1 MSAHIYF
8 SSKISLNS
16 RFRLNPAHNEGLNF
30 QFEEVV
36 RHKHDRSKLDAE
48 DCECCRE
55 YYSAL
60 APLPLPAQ
68 PPLWRSPPTTP
79 QKKRKYDTFDSD
91 EEPENTTSLSR
102 SVKQHV
108 QKVSRHR
115 RRWEAPKTPPGYW
128 DIGFPD
134 TQQTEE
140 INKRAREM
148 HADKL
153 RNAEAEARQVVCVD
167 ICRIVA
173 QLAWTEL
180 VENTFVDDQAL
191 CPRHLLVLNPLLTC
205 PVLSHPK
212 TFSARYLPPLRYYPH
227 FSSGFHSLCPTSC
240 SERLTWIVAIFTS
253 DCIYSWTVT

>member
-1 MSAHIYF
+1 MQRIVNVVARYVFIVVDYEEPP
-8 SSKISLNS
+8 NS
-16 RFRLNPAHNEGLNF
+16 NF
-30 QFEEVV
+30 LQ
-36 RHKHDRSKLDAE
+36 
-48 DCECCRE
+48 

-153 RNAEAEARQVVCVD
+153 RNAEAEAR
-167 ICRIVA
+167 
-173 QLAWTEL
+173 
-180 VENTFVDDQAL
+180 
-191 CPRHLLVLNPLLTC
+191 
-205 PVLSHPK
+205 
-212 TFSARYLPPLRYYPH
+212 
-227 FSSGFHSLCPTSC
+227 
-240 SERLTWIVAIFTS
+240 
-253 DCIYSWTVT
+253 